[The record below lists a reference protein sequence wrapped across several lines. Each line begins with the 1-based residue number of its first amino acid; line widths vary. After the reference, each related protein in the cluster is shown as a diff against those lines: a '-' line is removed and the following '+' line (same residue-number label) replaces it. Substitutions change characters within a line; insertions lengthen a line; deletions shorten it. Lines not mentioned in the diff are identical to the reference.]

1 VARPRHHVTGAG
13 LTPDARVLFPSA
25 TGGRGEIAG
34 VYVDDGPSSQADH
47 EPLKLFLMKFRQVL
61 QIEYAARRAVVGN
74 KRQGE
79 SIAVAPEGREMYV
92 AEKASMV

>member
-1 VARPRHHVTGAG
+1 MARPRHHVTGAG

-25 TGGRGEIAG
+25 AGGRGEIAG
-34 VYVDDGPSSQADH
+34 VHVNDSPSSQADH

-79 SIAVAPEGREMYV
+79 SIAVTPEDKKMYV
-92 AEKASMV
+92 TEKTSMV